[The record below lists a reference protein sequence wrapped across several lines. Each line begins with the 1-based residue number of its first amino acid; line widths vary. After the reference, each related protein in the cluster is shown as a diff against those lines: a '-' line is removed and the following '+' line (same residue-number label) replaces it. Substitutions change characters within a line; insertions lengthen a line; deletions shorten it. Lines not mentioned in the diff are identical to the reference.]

1 MARGKFLNN
10 ETLAS
15 IGVFIYS
22 ALRLNLAMV
31 VTCLPLIILCFGA
44 VSPLRSV
51 PAMLGA
57 GVLSAPGIAAAV
69 CTFRDAPGFRIGLA
83 DRLIG
88 ATPSDASARH
98 SRTAPVLAGSYWTEA
113 DQDQIIRP
121 YFRAYRRLAGRSILV
136 ALPTLGLALI
146 LGVDAAATMPQAW
159 GALVFPMLLVCACL
173 AVLSFFTTLV
183 LVTELPR
190 ARWWPTL
197 RAGLHMTIRRWY
209 LALLSGA
216 VLAVL
221 IAGLIKQ
228 PVLTAVLA
236 PSLLMYIVWANAH
249 WSVLPLMH
257 RIEQEEG
264 LAPSAA

>member
-44 VSPLRSV
+44 VSPLRSF

-57 GVLSAPGIAAAV
+57 GVLSAPGIAAAF

-83 DRLIG
+83 DKLIG
-88 ATPSDASARH
+88 ATPSDASGP
-98 SRTAPVLAGSYWTEA
+98 RTAPVLAGSYWTEA
-113 DQDQIIRP
+113 DQDRILRP
-121 YFRAYRRLAGRSILV
+121 YFRAYRHLAGRSILV
-136 ALPTLGLALI
+136 ALPTLGLALV

-159 GALVFPMLLVCACL
+159 GAVLFPMLLVCAAL
-173 AVLSFFTTLV
+173 AVLAFFTTLV

-209 LALLSGA
+209 LALLSGV
-216 VLAVL
+216 VLAAL

-257 RIEQEEG
+257 QIEREEG